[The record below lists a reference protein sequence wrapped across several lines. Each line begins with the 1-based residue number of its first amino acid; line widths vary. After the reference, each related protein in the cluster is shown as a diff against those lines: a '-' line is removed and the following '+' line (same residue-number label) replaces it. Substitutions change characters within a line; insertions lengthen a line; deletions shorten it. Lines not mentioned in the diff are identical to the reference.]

1 MSSQLVTIPCSMGYF
16 RERIPRFDCAS
27 SPTYES
33 FCPIPTITPWWRGRP
48 TIEGK
53 TARGASSPA
62 KPALHIPDP
71 LSTTNAVTSA
81 SHIFLLLAGETYLKS
96 EAQMSVLNLPVNSIL
111 FMSSNTVYPFVTWYH
126 LQRSIELA
134 IWLKFSFH
142 AKFPKPSNIIDLLQV
157 VARIFE
163 I

>member
-1 MSSQLVTIPCSMGYF
+1 MNTN
-16 RERIPRFDCAS
+16 D
-27 SPTYES
+27 YES

-134 IWLKFSFH
+134 I
-142 AKFPKPSNIIDLLQV
+142 
-157 VARIFE
+157 
-163 I
+163 